1 MGMGGFPPILP
12 SGGSM
17 AIAAAP
23 ARIRFNR
30 LGVLIAG
37 LTLVGLALPFAAFRA
52 NRIVPGAGRT
62 ILEALPLQPAILLS
76 LALLVMAAIA
86 VVRTP
91 LLLRLLASLAALSLL
106 LVAMGRAA
114 TFLTPE
120 GDALARISPAA
131 GFWVLLFALAVLAAD
146 ALAQLKLK
154 PAYRIGILALVLAG
168 LAAILW
174 SGGLSDL
181 SVFKEYA
188 NRADAFWR
196 EAETH
201 VLLAFGS
208 LLAALVAGIPLGI
221 ACIRLPGLRATTLN
235 VLNVVQTVPSI
246 ALFGLLIPPLAWIAF
261 AVPGAAG
268 LGISGIG
275 ATPALVALFG
285 YSLLPVV
292 ANTIIGIESVPASV
306 GDAALGMGMT
316 ARQRL
321 LAVELPLAFPIIL
334 TGVRIVLVQ
343 NIGLATIAALIGGG
357 GFGVFVFQGIGQTA
371 MDLVLLGAVPT
382 VLLAFASA
390 IVLDALVEMARQPTA
405 EAAA

>member
-1 MGMGGFPPILP
+1 
-12 SGGSM
+12 M

-52 NRIVPGAGRT
+52 NRIVPGAGRA
-62 ILEALPLQPAILLS
+62 ILEALPLQPALLLLAS
-76 LALLVMAAIA
+76 LLAMAAIA
-86 VVRTP
+86 LVRSP
-91 LLLRLLASLAALSLL
+91 LPLRLLASLAALSLL

-114 TFLTPE
+114 TYLTPA

-131 GFWVLLFALAVLAAD
+131 GFWVLLFVLAVLAAD
-146 ALAQLKLK
+146 ALAQMKLK
-154 PAYRIGILALVLAG
+154 PAYRIGVLALVLAV
-168 LAAILW
+168 LAAILL
-174 SGGLSDL
+174 SDGLSDL

-208 LLAALVAGIPLGI
+208 LLAALVVGIPLGI
-221 ACIRLPGLRATTLN
+221 ACIRLPGLRASTLN
-235 VLNVVQTVPSI
+235 VLNVIQTIPSI

-261 AVPGAAG
+261 AVPGASG

-275 ATPALVALFG
+275 MTPALVALFG

-292 ANTIIGIESVPASV
+292 ANTVIGIEAVPAAV

-321 LAVELPLAFPIIL
+321 FAVELPLAFPIIL
-334 TGVRIVLVQ
+334 TGIRIVLVQ

-390 IVLDALVEMARQPTA
+390 LVLDALVEMARKPTA